1 MNKTSR
7 NNFYSSHQSIYSN
20 NFKNTLSN
28 LFLKK
33 KPKLNVK
40 LVSNYHNY
48 YLRER
53 IKSNSQFQHLFLT
66 EKNIPYS
73 KITSP
78 CSTLYSKSTQGNTT
92 ISPYQDKKTSTFY
105 SNYKLKYD
113 NKNKENNNKR
123 FNKSQRAF
131 FPSVRAEKFFE
142 FKDKVNNEIKG
153 KYILYQKKD
162 FCDKLEKS
170 LQDKIEQYKQNIR
183 KVESTGKLYYS
194 YLKTYDNYE
203 KHLDNVLNREIDIN
217 ENYKQSIYQLKNE
230 IERIKIKISKLKIQL
245 KENFQN
251 KCFLMCV
258 KNSTRLVE
266 KFSHEDLEELRF
278 DNLLISYHLN
288 ENNNENLKKKS
299 IQNVIRKSTIGKRH
313 SSIQHIKSFN
323 RTKPIFHI

>member
-1 MNKTSR
+1 MESRSRNKRKRTFSKDFDYDSSSYEYFTIQTMNKTSR
-7 NNFYSSHQSIYSN
+7 NNFYSSHQSISSN
-20 NFKNTLSN
+20 NFKNTISN
-28 LFLKK
+28 LFLKR

-78 CSTLYSKSTQGNTT
+78 FSTLYSKSTQGNTT

-113 NKNKENNNKR
+113 NKNKNNNKR

-183 KVESTGKLYYS
+183 RLKVL
-194 YLKTYDNYE
+194 
-203 KHLDNVLNREIDIN
+203 
-217 ENYKQSIYQLKNE
+217 ENYIMYIYKLMIIMKN
-230 IERIKIKISKLKIQL
+230 I
-245 KENFQN
+245 
-251 KCFLMCV
+251 
-258 KNSTRLVE
+258 
-266 KFSHEDLEELRF
+266 
-278 DNLLISYHLN
+278 
-288 ENNNENLKKKS
+288 
-299 IQNVIRKSTIGKRH
+299 
-313 SSIQHIKSFN
+313 
-323 RTKPIFHI
+323 